1 MRNAFECKSLNNYQV
16 IGWSA
21 RVQLKFIWVRERCLR
36 SVSVNS
42 KRKNILYKLYNIAI
56 YNENVER
63 NSIKFIIQH
72 GRYQTLFFL
81 GNYTE
86 NYISTVKNYRKKWK
100 RNLKLDV
107 TENVSLF
114 KFVTYKNFKYENY
127 DSIRLIKIRYENASE
142 EISV

>member
-1 MRNAFECKSLNNYQV
+1 MLSNASRSIITKSLA
-16 IGWSA
+16 G
-21 RVQLKFIWVRERCLR
+21 VQLKFIWVRERCLR

>member
-114 KFVTYKNFKYENY
+114 EFVTYKNFKYENY

>member
-1 MRNAFECKSLNNYQV
+1 M
-16 IGWSA
+16 
-21 RVQLKFIWVRERCLR
+21 RERCLR

-72 GRYQTLFFL
+72 GRYQTLFLL

-114 KFVTYKNFKYENY
+114 KFVTHKNFKYENY
-127 DSIRLIKIRYENASE
+127 DSIQLIKIRYENASE